1 MDFSLTEEQK
11 HIKALIKQFCQREID
26 QKQLEEIAAKT
37 SAARTIAELRSV
49 YPYDLLEK
57 LHKVGLRQLQIPVKY
72 GGTAPETDVNLT
84 LTMAAEEAGYWGGR
98 IVDN

>member
-11 HIKALIKQFCQREID
+11 HIKALVKQFCQREVD
-26 QKQLEEIAAKT
+26 QKRLEEIAAT
-37 SAARTIAELRSV
+37 TLEAWTVEELRAV

-72 GGTAPETDVNLT
+72 GGTAPETSV
-84 LTMAAEEAGYWGGR
+84 
-98 IVDN
+98 